1 MQSLLPKSYQTPLML
16 ILEEIMHNNLSKLGK
31 QDIKNFW
38 NPTLCRS
45 DLLPYLALYLGASQW
60 DSSWEEK
67 QKRQILQNAIS
78 VNKKRGTLFALK
90 KALGDLK
97 ISASIEEW
105 WQGLVPRGLSLDQL
119 KDRKQ
124 KLHKGTAIITLHEGS
139 VIYSQKQFEGIY
151 KLIDEVKRLSLQV
164 IINKVQSIN
173 DKMYTATSLTTQN
186 RQYIR

>member
-1 MQSLLPKSYQTPLML
+1 MHSLLPKSYQTPLML
-16 ILEEIMHNNLSKLGK
+16 ILQEIMHSNLSNLGE

-38 NPTLCRS
+38 NPQKCRG

-60 DSSWEEK
+60 DSSWEKK
-67 QKRQILQNAIS
+67 QKRQVLQNAIS

-90 KALGDLK
+90 QALGDLK

-105 WQGLVPRGLSLDQL
+105 WHQGVSLDPL

-124 KLHKGTAIITLHEGS
+124 KLQKGTATITLHEGS
-139 VIYSQKQFEGIY
+139 VIYSQKQFDMIY
-151 KLIDEVKRLSLQV
+151 KLIDEVKRLSLQI
-164 IINKVQSIN
+164 IINKVQSI
-173 DKMYTATSLTTQN
+173 KGKIFVATSLTTQN